1 MVGEGRGLR
10 TEARVDRR
18 SGKRWVQ
25 RLGQGRD
32 RLGPGQGSRHA
43 GGPESDDPATM
54 ASCRSKDSREES
66 SPAKLAPPLG
76 PPG

>member
-10 TEARVDRR
+10 TEARVDR

-32 RLGPGQGSRHA
+32 RLGPGQGSRHP
-43 GGPESDDPATM
+43 GGLS
-54 ASCRSKDSREES
+54 
-66 SPAKLAPPLG
+66 
-76 PPG
+76 